1 MFDFLIIFFLGVLSL
16 YIFWK
21 VKRKKTYDTTL
32 EKMPEVMYAWGTQ
45 GPFRTGAESSRA
57 MRFGFLAVFGIEK
70 SNDFEDVILGHE
82 AAFNNDPAHWNSIIP
97 EVLSHKSK
105 VSTETLDLLEKLLAS
120 SKLSNESL
128 NELKNAVENTS
139 NSNISDLVNH
149 ILKIKDQKIVETYDD
164 LRVTL
169 HGLNWSEK
177 CGAHE
182 QHLKRRIN
190 NPLFPAARRLV
201 TQNDVDA
208 AISLDTIETIE
219 MDEKRKEFYSKI
231 SILSDAIR
239 LSDIN
244 EIREEVEN
252 LINECSGLGSKAAH
266 IKKSF
271 QEFRDKLIDAAT
283 QALSEEDRR
292 QLIDVENL
300 KNTSEDF
307 QYLHSELGRQI
318 SRGDVIPSDE
328 IILAVMSE
336 DELFLRYFYGLAD
349 AEFKLTIA
357 REVENTLA
365 SALQQGFPE
374 EKALRIINALK

>member
-1 MFDFLIIFFLGVLSL
+1 MLNILVIFFLGVLSL

-21 VKRKKTYDTTL
+21 FKRKKTYDTTL

-70 SNDFEDVILGHE
+70 SKGFEDLILGHE
-82 AAFNNDPAHWNSIIP
+82 AAFNKDPSHWNSIIP

-105 VSTETLDLLEKLLAS
+105 VSIETLDLLEKLLSS

-128 NELKNAVENTS
+128 NELKNAAENTN
-139 NSNISDLVNH
+139 NSNIADLVNH
-149 ILKIKDQKIVETYDD
+149 ILKIKDQKVVETYDD

-190 NPLFPAARRLV
+190 NPLFPAERRLI
-201 TQNDVDA
+201 TQKDVDA

-219 MDEKRKEFYSKI
+219 MDEKRKAFYSKI
-231 SILSDAIR
+231 SNLFDSIT

-244 EIREEVEN
+244 EIREEVED
-252 LINECSGLGSKAAH
+252 LINECSGLGSKAAL

-271 QEFRDKLIDAAT
+271 QEFRTKLIDSAI
-283 QALSEEDRR
+283 QALPEEDRQ
-292 QLIDVENL
+292 QLIDVENS

-349 AEFKLTIA
+349 DEFKLTIL
-357 REVENTLA
+357 REVENTLT
-365 SALQQGFPE
+365 SAMQEGFPE